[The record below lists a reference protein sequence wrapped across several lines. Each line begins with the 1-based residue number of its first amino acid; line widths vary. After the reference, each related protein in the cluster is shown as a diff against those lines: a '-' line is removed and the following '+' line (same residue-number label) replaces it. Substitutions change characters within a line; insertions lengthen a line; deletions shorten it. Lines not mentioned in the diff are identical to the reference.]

1 MNKYKYYLLAVSLSL
16 FYGTIIAQEYPVLDN
31 QKIDGYKGIWFTLGQ
46 FSEYGD
52 KYSGGLATYTAKHI
66 PLAIYAPEVDKTF
79 FVYGGIAEN
88 RKSDAEKPDHT
99 RKDFGNYLLCMAGS
113 YDHKTKSVSR
123 PTVVYDKKGVFD
135 PHDNP
140 SIAMDS
146 DGYIWVFVS
155 GRGRGRPGF
164 IYKSSQPYS
173 IDSFDLVIEDELTY
187 PQPKYVKD
195 KGFIHLFTKYEGLR
209 LLYFNTSP
217 DGVNWS
223 EHKQLAAIKREG
235 DKNGGHY
242 QISGQYGD
250 KIVFFFNWHPDGN
263 VDLRTNIYYM
273 QTTDFGKTWTK
284 VDGTPL
290 DTPVTEVDSPA
301 LLKEF
306 FSKGQNVY
314 IKDVAFDEKGN
325 PMALYLSG
333 KGYQPG
339 PDNGLKEWQ
348 VIYWNGTEWENHK
361 IATSDHNYDTGSIW
375 ADKKQWT
382 VVAPTENGPQQ
393 WGGGGELVIWKS
405 RDKGK
410 IWKQEKQV
418 TTDSPRNH
426 NYVRKVVNGK
436 DPFIYF
442 WADGNPNE
450 LSESLLYFGDSKGN
464 VYPLPYKM
472 TGEVEEIEKTTS
484 FINR

>member
-173 IDSFDLVIEDELTY
+173 IDSFDLVIED
-187 PQPKYVKD
+187 
-195 KGFIHLFTKYEGLR
+195 
-209 LLYFNTSP
+209 
-217 DGVNWS
+217 
-223 EHKQLAAIKREG
+223 
-235 DKNGGHY
+235 
-242 QISGQYGD
+242 
-250 KIVFFFNWHPDGN
+250 
-263 VDLRTNIYYM
+263 
-273 QTTDFGKTWTK
+273 
-284 VDGTPL
+284 
-290 DTPVTEVDSPA
+290 
-301 LLKEF
+301 
-306 FSKGQNVY
+306 
-314 IKDVAFDEKGN
+314 
-325 PMALYLSG
+325 
-333 KGYQPG
+333 
-339 PDNGLKEWQ
+339 
-348 VIYWNGTEWENHK
+348 
-361 IATSDHNYDTGSIW
+361 
-375 ADKKQWT
+375 
-382 VVAPTENGPQQ
+382 
-393 WGGGGELVIWKS
+393 
-405 RDKGK
+405 
-410 IWKQEKQV
+410 
-418 TTDSPRNH
+418 
-426 NYVRKVVNGK
+426 
-436 DPFIYF
+436 
-442 WADGNPNE
+442 
-450 LSESLLYFGDSKGN
+450 
-464 VYPLPYKM
+464 
-472 TGEVEEIEKTTS
+472 
-484 FINR
+484 

>member
-1 MNKYKYYLLAVSLSL
+1 M
-16 FYGTIIAQEYPVLDN
+16 
-31 QKIDGYKGIWFTLGQ
+31 
-46 FSEYGD
+46 
-52 KYSGGLATYTAKHI
+52 
-66 PLAIYAPEVDKTF
+66 
-79 FVYGGIAEN
+79 
-88 RKSDAEKPDHT
+88 
-99 RKDFGNYLLCMAGS
+99 
-113 YDHKTKSVSR
+113 
-123 PTVVYDKKGVFD
+123 
-135 PHDNP
+135 
-140 SIAMDS
+140 
-146 DGYIWVFVS
+146 
-155 GRGRGRPGF
+155 
-164 IYKSSQPYS
+164 
-173 IDSFDLVIEDELTY
+173 
-187 PQPKYVKD
+187 
-195 KGFIHLFTKYEGLR
+195 
-209 LLYFNTSP
+209 YFNTSP